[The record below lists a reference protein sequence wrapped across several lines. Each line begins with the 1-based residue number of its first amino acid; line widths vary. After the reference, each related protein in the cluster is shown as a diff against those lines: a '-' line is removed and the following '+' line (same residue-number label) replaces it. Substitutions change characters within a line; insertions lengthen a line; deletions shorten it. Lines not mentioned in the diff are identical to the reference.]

1 MSKRQAP
8 PAADFSGVRRIG
20 FGTVRACGGAVQR
33 TLASSYEFIWRLRKK
48 RLQTARMTF
57 SARILVPLCVLLAGC
72 GTAKK
77 AAITTFRVV
86 DAPARFVRDRI
97 DPPVTTTTTTVE
109 TDVVNPGYP
118 IAAPTPTPPTAPPRV
133 AGGPRG
139 GSSAPGSQ
147 RPPRTAGGAT
157 TPPGAS
163 VSGTPR
169 PKPPTTDFPIARPVP
184 GRPGFVYSLD
194 PNGGIVDVNGYKPGD
209 KAKDPYTKQIF
220 VVP

>member
-1 MSKRQAP
+1 M
-8 PAADFSGVRRIG
+8 I
-20 FGTVRACGGAVQR
+20 
-33 TLASSYEFIWRLRKK
+33 
-48 RLQTARMTF
+48 F
-57 SARILVPLCVLLAGC
+57 SARVLVLLCVLLAGC

-118 IAAPTPTPPTAPPRV
+118 IAAPTPPPPTPAPRIV
-133 AGGPRG
+133 NSARSGT
-139 GSSAPGSQ
+139 SAPGAQ
-147 RPPRTAGGAT
+147 RPPRTASGAAK
-157 TPPGAS
+157 PPGS
-163 VSGTPR
+163 TGSGTPR
-169 PKPPTTDFPIARPVP
+169 PAPTTEFPTARPVP

-194 PNGGIVDVNGYKPGD
+194 PNGGIVDVNGYKSGD

-220 VVP
+220 IVP